1 MVVNDHYS
9 NICGLQPAISIG
21 HRLILVGTTHI
32 QGKLAIQAAINTISG
47 PSSVIMEAMKILIP
61 NTIPIELDPVA
72 GVTAVVYSPYE
83 ELPSEHF
90 DAQALV
96 VWGGGHKFLSH
107 LAQNLSQLQW
117 IGALSA
123 GIDNIER
130 AGFASGVVVTNA
142 SGLHDRPVAEHTM
155 ALILAATRR
164 LDLMHNAQLES
175 RWAKELGGSQPVGIQ
190 NPGAGTFPGLA
201 SLHGAR
207 ISIWGFG
214 SIGQT
219 LAPLLT
225 TFGAKVTGVAR
236 SAGTRAGIP
245 VITQDQAIADLANTD
260 MIVNILPGSPQTKHL
275 INADVLAALP
285 QHAWIVNVGRGIS
298 IDEDALNQALRAGDI
313 GGAALDVFDRE
324 PLPVESPLWTAPN
337 IIITPH
343 AAGGRPEG
351 VSGLLNENIGAFL
364 AGTELTNVVTV
375 L

>member
-21 HRLILVGTTHI
+21 HSLILVRSANN
-32 QGKLAIQAAINTISG
+32 QGKLAIQVPINTKSAAL
-47 PSSVIMEAMKILIP
+47 SVIMVPMKILIP
-61 NTIPIELDPVA
+61 NTIPIDVA
-72 GVTAVVYSPYE
+72 QVPGVTPVVYSPYTD
-83 ELPSEHF
+83 LPSEHF
-90 DAQALV
+90 DAEALV
-96 VWGGGHKFLSH
+96 VWGGGNRFLSH
-107 LAQNLSQLQW
+107 LAQNLTQLKW

-130 AGFASGVVVTNA
+130 AGFAPGITVTNA
-142 SGLHDRPVAEHTM
+142 SGLHDRPVTEHTM

-164 LDLMHNAQLES
+164 LDLMHNAQLEG

-225 TFGAKVTGVAR
+225 IFGAQVTGVAR

-245 VITQDQAIADLANTD
+245 VITQEQALADLANTD
-260 MIVNILPGSPQTKHL
+260 MIVNILPGSPETKHI

-285 QHAWIVNVGRGIS
+285 KHAWVINVGRGIS
-298 IDEDALNQALRAGDI
+298 IDEAALNEALINGEI

-324 PLPVESPLWTAPN
+324 PLPTDSPLWTAPN

-351 VSGLLNENIGAFL
+351 VSELLNTNIAAFL
-364 AGTELTNVVTV
+364 AGTELTNVVKV